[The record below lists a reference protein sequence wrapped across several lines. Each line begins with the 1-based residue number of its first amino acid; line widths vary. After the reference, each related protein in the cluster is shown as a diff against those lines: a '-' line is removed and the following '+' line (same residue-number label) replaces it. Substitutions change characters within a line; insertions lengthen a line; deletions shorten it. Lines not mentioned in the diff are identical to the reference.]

1 MTFTRWFRFNVVG
14 LAGMAVQLVA
24 LALLTRVCRVPDIPA
39 TVLAVEIAILHNFG
53 WHELWTWRG
62 LPSQQRWRRLFRFHV
77 ANGLVSIASNA
88 LLTWLFQRSMGWP
101 VLIANSA
108 AIGATALLN
117 FALAHLWVFRSLS
130 PVAATGP
137 RRGT

>member
-1 MTFTRWFRFNVVG
+1 VTFTRWFRFNVVG

-101 VLIANSA
+101 VLIANTA
-108 AIGATALLN
+108 AIGAT
-117 FALAHLWVFRSLS
+117 
-130 PVAATGP
+130 PC
-137 RRGT
+137 